1 MPARPSRAWGRSG
14 PAYTQGVSTGAP
26 SFDTP
31 AVVRRFHEARRDGD
45 LVVLQGFHA
54 LKHALRFGARVELVA
69 CADPREL
76 TRLAQG
82 LAPELSA
89 DMERLAVVLPTE
101 AFKRLGPY
109 VPHTGVV
116 SIARRVATDPLALLA
131 GDGEAPIVL
140 LEDPRHLG
148 NLGAVVRVAAA
159 VEAAGVLTTGRQD
172 PWDPVAVRGSAGL
185 HFALPVARVGRLP
198 ETDRPLLAL
207 DPEGEELRP
216 GSVPPRA
223 LLAFGT
229 ERDGLGDELLER
241 ADARLRLP
249 MRAGVSS
256 LNLATS
262 VAAVLYSLRLVR
274 V

>member
-1 MPARPSRAWGRSG
+1 VPG
-14 PAYTQGVSTGAP
+14 GAI
-26 SFDTP
+26 SLDTP
-31 AVVRRFHEARRDGD
+31 AIVRRFHEARRDGD

-54 LKHALRFGARVELVA
+54 LKHALRFGAQVELVA
-69 CADPREL
+69 CSDRAEL
-76 TRLAQG
+76 TRLTGG
-82 LAPELSA
+82 LAPELSEE
-89 DMERLAVVLPTE
+89 MERLAVALPAE

-116 SIARRVATDPLALLA
+116 SIARRLATDPLALLA
-131 GDGEAPIVL
+131 SETEAPIVL
-140 LEDPRHLG
+140 LEDPRHFG

-159 VEAAGVLTTGRQD
+159 VEAGGVLTTGRQD

-185 HFALPVARVGRLP
+185 HFALPVARLERIP

-207 DPEGEELRP
+207 DPDGEELRP
-216 GSVPPRA
+216 EAIPPRA

-229 ERDGLGDELLER
+229 ERDGLSDELLAR

-262 VAAVLYSLRLVR
+262 VAAVLYSLRLAR
-274 V
+274 GG